1 MRVIYYQLE
10 ATIELSYCGKSKDQS
25 HLNCL
30 LQLKIRFNKKNKS
43 KTLIFKMKNRSN
55 RLEYQNLNR
64 KKKKH
69 LKPWMTSKN
78 KKMKETSSW
87 LLSPGKEPSKN
98 LLKYLIKV
106 QEKLPQQTFNSN
118 LLMDTEQKIV
128 EATFDMWTKML
139 LLIIQLGWEF

>member
-1 MRVIYYQLE
+1 
-10 ATIELSYCGKSKDQS
+10 
-25 HLNCL
+25 
-30 LQLKIRFNKKNKS
+30 
-43 KTLIFKMKNRSN
+43 MKNRSN